1 MTKEL
6 EGKVVLITGGT
17 EGLGYAMAQAIAEA
31 GASVVI
37 SARNGDKGASAE
49 KALNDAVGREAVA
62 FVQGDITKSADHDK
76 MISFSVEK
84 FGKLTGAINNAVW
97 PGDFKVLVDEPEES
111 FDLCMNTNIKGV
123 WLGLRAQINQFAAQG
138 AEQGDDYSIINIS
151 SGATRDIGMTMG
163 PYVASKRAV
172 EGLTES
178 AAVEH
183 SAMGIRTN
191 TLLFGMFRTAKA
203 EQLYK
208 NMPGFEDM
216 ALAKHK
222 VGRLGDPAK
231 DAGPAAVF
239 LQSHKSL
246 FMTGSTMYLDGGMCL

>member
-1 MTKEL
+1 MSKEL
-6 EGKVVLITGGT
+6 EGKVVLITGGS
-17 EGLGYAMAQAIAEA
+17 EGLGYAMAQSIAEA
-31 GASVVI
+31 GANVVI
-37 SARNGDKGASAE
+37 SSRNADHGASAE

-62 FVQGDITKSADHDK
+62 YVEGEITKSADHDK
-76 MISFSVEK
+76 MIKFAVEK

-97 PGDFKVLVDEPEES
+97 PGDFKVLTDEPEAS

-123 WLGLRAQINQFAAQG
+123 WLGMRAQINQFAEQG
-138 AEQGDDYSIINIS
+138 AEQGDDYSIVNIS

-163 PYVASKRAV
+163 PYVMSKRAV

-178 AAVEH
+178 AAVEY
-183 SAMGIRTN
+183 SGMGIRTN

-208 NMPGFEDM
+208 NMPGFEEM

-231 DAGPAAVF
+231 DAGPAAVY
-239 LQSHKSL
+239 LMSDKSL
-246 FMTGSTMYLDGGMCL
+246 FMTGSVMHIDGGMCL